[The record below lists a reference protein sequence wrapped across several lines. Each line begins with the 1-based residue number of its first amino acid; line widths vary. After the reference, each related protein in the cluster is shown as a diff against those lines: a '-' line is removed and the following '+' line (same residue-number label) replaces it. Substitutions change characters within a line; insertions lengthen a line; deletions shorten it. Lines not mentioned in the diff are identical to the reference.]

1 MNGVVSIIESHRLT
15 ILSNTS
21 IQELKLSEYSKHKL
35 QLLHKA
41 KEYDPVLIKEFDSVR
56 LELQSILHLS
66 VLDFQNSKM
75 FSDSL
80 QFRGRRISLSQK
92 MVTKEKLL
100 LAVGNPFMAKIITKM
115 MQDLYYDVTC
125 VSTGMSAMS
134 ELMNSVYHV
143 TLIGFDLKDKSPT
156 RVMQD
161 FLRGEDRCMKKIP
174 KYKRPVRLLQ
184 YILRVSNP
192 YYLTNLLFILDI
204 YMYNEQTHHNSEG
217 SRVECRI

>member
-1 MNGVVSIIESHRLT
+1 MGCASSAPIQPGIARSRSHSLRHYVTNDVDMICFYPQIREAYLKFLTPLKLNAYMRIYEIIDVLQRTEMNGVVSIIESHRLT

-143 TLIGFDLKDKSPT
+143 T
-156 RVMQD
+156 
-161 FLRGEDRCMKKIP
+161 
-174 KYKRPVRLLQ
+174 
-184 YILRVSNP
+184 
-192 YYLTNLLFILDI
+192 YL
-204 YMYNEQTHHNSEG
+204 
-217 SRVECRI
+217 